1 MANTSD
7 TSITKTQA
15 QAFTRNA
22 TPMTELS
29 CDKIKGFHL
38 VKTQKGSTWRLRYTD
53 FSGKR
58 RKLNLGKFI
67 DGSGDRMKAVDLSI
81 EYRGQLAAGIDPAA
95 KIDTLKNSFRSD
107 AESKHSRLVKTY
119 LEGPY
124 TTHQSKK
131 KDEGKHTIDMIK
143 RAFTELMDKPMDV
156 ITKEDL
162 KQWQIEYRT
171 GANNN
176 IRSHSTTSRSFS
188 AFRTMLRHAVKNDVI
203 KFDPTAN
210 FSLEKESDSDKDARL
225 NGSELATRRMLTK
238 QELKGINSGINLYR
252 DKLIQGRESSIN
264 HGKSH
269 LISLKS
275 LAHPHWFFPF
285 FRLAAYTGFRPGD
298 LYTLNWQELNINFK
312 RLVKTPNK
320 TRHHSNPCKV
330 DLPLDNSI
338 AEVMKGWHE
347 QLGSPTGGLVFP
359 SPVTGFSMDKKAHIT
374 HWKAVLELGQ
384 VKASLDFYSLRHHYI
399 SKLVA
404 GSIPLFTVA
413 KLSGHKSVKMIEEHY
428 GHLAPHA
435 AAEALS
441 LIAGDF
447 QQHDNNNC
455 KDAI

>member
-22 TPMTELS
+22 APMTELS

-67 DGSGDRMKAVDLSI
+67 DGTGDRMKAVDLAI
-81 EYRGQLAAGIDPAA
+81 EYRGQLAAGRDPAA
-95 KIDTLKNSFRSD
+95 KIDTLKQSFRSD

-119 LEGPY
+119 LEGAY
-124 TTHQSKK
+124 TLHQSKK

-143 RAFTELMDKPMDV
+143 RAFIGLMDKPMDV
-156 ITKEDL
+156 ITKENL

-171 GANNN
+171 DVNNKV
-176 IRSHSTTSRSFS
+176 RSHSTTSRSFS
-188 AFRTMLRHAVKNDVI
+188 AFRTMVRHALKNDVI
-203 KFDPTAN
+203 KVDPTAN

-238 QELKGINSGINLYR
+238 QELKGINSGITLYR
-252 DKLIQGRESSIN
+252 DKLIQGRESSIS
-264 HGKSH
+264 HGKSN
-269 LISLKS
+269 LVSLKD

-285 FRLAAYTGFRPGD
+285 FRLAAYTGLRPGD

-330 DLPLDNSI
+330 DLPLNNGI
-338 AEVMKGWHE
+338 AEIMKGWHE
-347 QLGSPTGGLVFP
+347 QLGSPSGGLIFP
-359 SPVTGFSMDKKAHIT
+359 SPVTGLSMDKKAHIT
-374 HWKAVLELGQ
+374 HWKTVLELGE

-428 GHLAPHA
+428 GHLSPHA

-447 QQHDNNNC
+447 HQNTNSHC